1 VVVLSAQKK
10 NSDKDEFVSYHKVSV
25 REETLSKRQ
34 SFGRQP
40 GFELRFLCVGGG
52 GREGGRGWGEGGGGE
67 NCGGCLLE
75 EEVGDRETERAL
87 PGVACYPIY
96 PVGPGEQHR

>member
-1 VVVLSAQKK
+1 MSYRKVL
-10 NSDKDEFVSYHKVSV
+10 VC
-25 REETLSKRQ
+25 EETLSKRQ
-34 SFGRQP
+34 SSGRQP
-40 GFELRFLCVGGG
+40 GFELRFLCAGGG
-52 GREGGRGWGEGGGGE
+52 GGGWGEGEGGGG